1 MPDRYSSAFTV
12 TLPDLQAWRVGV
24 QLSAELPPDANKV
37 LAFVKQ
43 RLPDFQK
50 PARVLFAL
58 SLTVY
63 RSALSKRK
71 ALTRNL

>member
-1 MPDRYSSAFTV
+1 MSAK
-12 TLPDLQAWRVGV
+12 LPL
-24 QLSAELPPDANKV
+24 DANKV
-37 LAFVKQ
+37 LLCVKQ

-50 PARVLFAL
+50 PARVLLAL
-58 SLTVY
+58 SLTLY

>member
-1 MPDRYSSAFTV
+1 MGF
-12 TLPDLQAWRVGV
+12 
-24 QLSAELPPDANKV
+24 QLSAELPLDAYKV
-37 LAFVKQ
+37 LADDKQ

-58 SLTVY
+58 SLTLY
-63 RSALSKRK
+63 RSDLSKLK